1 MERTAEQALA
11 ENIRTMGK
19 DLGELYSALW
29 QEVAWVHSKWAE
41 YVQLFGVK
49 ESRIDLLNRAAP
61 RFARLL
67 QDSLWEDVLLHIA
80 RLTDPP
86 KSMGKSNL
94 SIQALAPHVSDPTV
108 RGEIEKLVSEAV
120 ARSDF
125 CRDVRNRHLAHRDL
139 LLALA
144 RGAEPLKAGSRS
156 SVRAVLQTLSSTL
169 NALAKYYL
177 DSTTMFDFETGA
189 GGSLSLLYV
198 IDDGIR
204 ADDQRRARLKDGK
217 VRPEDY
223 RPREI

>member
-1 MERTAEQALA
+1 
-11 ENIRTMGK
+11 
-19 DLGELYSALW
+19 
-29 QEVAWVHSKWAE
+29 
-41 YVQLFGVK
+41 VQLFGAK

-94 SIQALAPHVSDPTV
+94 SIQALAAHVGDQKV
-108 RGEIEKLVSEAV
+108 RAEIEERASEAV

-125 CRDVRNRHLAHRDL
+125 CRDLRNRHLAHRDL
-139 LLALA
+139 LVALK

-156 SVRAVLQTLSSTL
+156 NVREVLQALAETL
-169 NALAKYYL
+169 NALAKHYL
-177 DSTTMFDFETGA
+177 DSTTMFEFETGA
-189 GGSLSLLYV
+189 GGALSLLYV

-204 ADDQRRARLKDGK
+204 ADDERRSRLREGK